1 MNHHIGGCEMI
12 QTPKVRNS
20 EAQNI
25 ESLAKPVDCIKYLR
39 SRISKLKEE
48 ICAIQGIVD
57 SDDLQLCLDVLTGKR
72 ILILREDAQKRFEAL
87 FYYVQSLRAI
97 NEIEL
102 VIDGMEKRIPELD
115 NKK

>member
-1 MNHHIGGCEMI
+1 MI
-12 QTPKVRNS
+12 QAPQVGKS
-20 EAQNI
+20 ETLDIA
-25 ESLAKPVDCIKYLR
+25 SVTKPADCIRYLR
-39 SRISKLKEE
+39 NHIRSLKEE

-57 SDDLQLCLDVLTGKR
+57 SEDLQLCVDVLTGKR

-102 VIDGMEKRIPELD
+102 VLDGMEKDIPKLT
-115 NKK
+115 NKN

>member
-1 MNHHIGGCEMI
+1 MI
-12 QTPKVRNS
+12 QTPKVGKS
-20 EAQNI
+20 EALNI
-25 ESLAKPVDCIKYLR
+25 ASLAKPTDCIQYLR
-39 SRISKLKEE
+39 NHIRNLKEE

-57 SDDLQLCLDVLTGKR
+57 SKDVQLCLDVMTGKR

-102 VIDGMEKRIPELD
+102 VLEGMEKDIPKLD
-115 NKK
+115 NKN

>member
-1 MNHHIGGCEMI
+1 M
-12 QTPKVRNS
+12 TRASLSPRS
-20 EAQNI
+20 EAMNI
-25 ESLAKPVDCIKYLR
+25 ASFAKPADCIKYLR
-39 SRISKLKEE
+39 NHIRNLKEE

-57 SDDLQLCLDVLTGKR
+57 SKDLQLCLDVLTGKR

-102 VIDGMEKRIPELD
+102 VLEGMEKDIPKLS
-115 NKK
+115 NKNEE